1 MTGTN
6 AVRVAPAVVYV
17 GPTIS
22 AEQVSAALPGAD
34 LRPPVRRGDLHRDRQ
49 LHYSLF
55 VIIDGVFLQDE
66 ALPPREVIDIIEDG
80 AIVLG
85 AASLGAIRAA
95 ELWPVGMFGYGL
107 IYRLYRRSI
116 LVDED
121 EVAVLFDP
129 NRPYPPLTA
138 ALVDIRWSLRKA
150 KHRGEVTPLAAQSF
164 LERARGM
171 PFQERT
177 WSHCGCSPETPGLKE
192 LDALTLLAEVR
203 CLVRRDP
210 SVLRRGRAHRQPF
223 RSLQEHREAELDPWE
238 GINRDSEL
246 EELRTWLQVHAGLTN
261 LAVLQEKEIP
271 GKHLLR
277 YRAFRDGLALAQSLG
292 VTCQAH
298 HRLAAEY
305 SLARVHEAENWSLLC
320 RNPPIPLATLEEA
333 CGQLER
339 ILALRDKLF
348 NTPSDGVSMAR
359 R

>member
-1 MTGTN
+1 MTGSS
-6 AVRVAPAVVYV
+6 ALRVAPAVVYV

-66 ALPPREVIDIIEDG
+66 ALPPREVIDILEDG

-85 AASLGAIRAA
+85 AASLGALRAA

-107 IYRLYRRSI
+107 IYRLYRRGI

-129 NRPYPPLTA
+129 NRPHPPLTA
-138 ALVDIRWSLRKA
+138 ALVDIRWSLRQA
-150 KHRGEVTPLAAQSF
+150 THRGEVTPLAAQSF
-164 LERARGM
+164 LERARGF

-192 LDALTLLAEVR
+192 LDALKLLAEVR

-223 RSLQEHREAELDPWE
+223 RSVQEHREAGFDPWD
-238 GINRDSEL
+238 GINRHSEL
-246 EELRTWLQVHAGLTN
+246 EELRRWLQVHAGLSN
-261 LAVLQEKEIP
+261 LAVLQDQEIP
-271 GKHLLR
+271 ANLLLR
-277 YRAFRDGLALAQSLG
+277 FRAFRDGLALAYRLG
-292 VTCQAH
+292 VSCQTR
-298 HRLAAEY
+298 HRLAAEC
-305 SLARVHEAENWSLLC
+305 SLARVHEAENWPSLR
-320 RNPPIPLATLEEA
+320 RNSPIPMATLEEA
-333 CGQLER
+333 SGQLAR
-339 ILALRDKLF
+339 ILALRDELF
-348 NTPSDGVSMAR
+348 NTPSDGGSTAR
-359 R
+359 G